1 MKKLFLLLLRKYSKS
16 EEQRLEVY
24 KVLAEQTS
32 NTYREQTTFG
42 NVYNAHIE
50 FVMANEFVCKNV
62 KSKDIKSLKMIGSGL
77 KEAYKRALL
86 FLVTEHG
93 LSPFD
98 KDLEKVLFI
107 DLEDEKNN
115 K

>member
-32 NTYREQTTFG
+32 NMYNEQTTFG

-86 FLVTEHG
+86 FLVTEHD

-107 DLEDEKNN
+107 DLEDEKNS